1 MTKVQTMEAFRR
13 PIVCEWSVTA
23 KNRVLPYMTRSS
35 RAAQA
40 ARIRLIFSM
49 EGAPFRNIF
58 TMSTD
63 CSVLRAFTILASLY
77 RETAKK
83 SNPSSLKIVENSI

>member
-40 ARIRLIFSM
+40 ARIRLIFS
-49 EGAPFRNIF
+49 
-58 TMSTD
+58 
-63 CSVLRAFTILASLY
+63 RA
-77 RETAKK
+77 
-83 SNPSSLKIVENSI
+83 